1 MENNTKIYIGVGV
14 AALVAFLLLRNKA
27 SAQKPKTG
35 GTAGGGKTT
44 GGTTTGGG
52 TTGGT
57 TGGGTGG
64 TTSGTGAATRGVDFP
79 ACPNGT
85 IRYPNGECLPI
96 DSEPPARPMPP
107 SPAPE
112 APINPINNNPVN
124 RYDSRYDVSEYNV
137 DNTYFRERESYYKD
151 IFQNRM
157 QEYSTNF

>member
-1 MENNTKIYIGVGV
+1 MENSTKIYLGVGV
-14 AALVAFLLLRNKA
+14 GAAALIAFLLLRNKA
-27 SAQKPKTG
+27 SKPKTG
-35 GTAGGGKTT
+35 GG
-44 GGTTTGGG
+44 TTGGG
-52 TTGGT
+52 TTGGGT

-64 TTSGTGAATRGVDFP
+64 GTGGTTTGGGETTGGTGATRGVDYP
-79 ACPNGT
+79 ACPDGT

-112 APINPINNNPVN
+112 APSNPSN
-124 RYDSRYDVSEYNV
+124 RLYDPNDNSEYNV

-157 QEYSTNF
+157 QEYSANF